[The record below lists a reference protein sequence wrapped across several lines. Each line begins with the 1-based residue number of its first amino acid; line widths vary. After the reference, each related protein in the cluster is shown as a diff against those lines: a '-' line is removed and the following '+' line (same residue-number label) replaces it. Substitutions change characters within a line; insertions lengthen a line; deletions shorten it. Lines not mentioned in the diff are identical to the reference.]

1 MSLITPDIGLVF
13 WMVVIF
19 GVVFF
24 ILAKFGFPIITRSVE
39 KRSNHIR
46 ESLAQAEKARLSVEE
61 AALQRQQMLEETRTE
76 QGRILQE
83 ASRERDAIIA
93 DGQRKAREEAAEILR
108 SARAEIASEKE
119 DAERDLRARVSAL
132 SLAVAE
138 KVMRKDLESDK
149 EQISLLE
156 RFADEASQAQ
166 MN

>member
-61 AALQRQQMLEETRTE
+61 AALQRQQMLDETRTE

-119 DAERDLRARVSAL
+119 EAERDLRARVSAL

>member
-1 MSLITPDIGLVF
+1 MSLITPDIGLIF

-24 ILAKFGFPIITRSVE
+24 ILAKFGFPVITSSVE

-46 ESLAQAEKARLSVEE
+46 DSLAAAEQARLSVEE
-61 AALQRQQMLEETRTE
+61 AALKRQQMLEETRTE
-76 QGRILQE
+76 QGRILRE

-93 DGQRKAREEAAEILR
+93 EGQQKARDEASEILR

-119 DAERDLRARVSAL
+119 EAEREIRAQVSAL

-138 KVMRKDLESDK
+138 KVMRKELESDQ
-149 EQISLLE
+149 EQLSLLE
-156 RFADEASQAQ
+156 RYSEEASEAQ
-166 MN
+166 MS

>member
-24 ILAKFGFPIITRSVE
+24 ILAKFGFPVITRAVE
-39 KRSNHIR
+39 QRSDHIR
-46 ESLAQAEKARLSVEE
+46 ESLAQAEQARQSVEE
-61 AALQRQQMLEETRTE
+61 AALQRQKMLDQTRTE
-76 QGRILQE
+76 QGKILQE

-93 DGQRKAREEAAEILR
+93 EGQRKARDEAAEILR
-108 SARAEIASEKE
+108 TARAQIATEKE
-119 DAERDLRARVSAL
+119 DAERDIRARVSAL

-138 KVMRKDLESDK
+138 KVIRKDLESDK

>member
-61 AALQRQQMLEETRTE
+61 AALQRQQMLDETRTE

>member
-24 ILAKFGFPIITRSVE
+24 ILARFGFPIITRSVE

-46 ESLAQAEKARLSVEE
+46 ESLAEAEKARQSVEQ
-61 AALQRQQMLEETRTE
+61 AALERQKMLDETRTE
-76 QGRILQE
+76 QGKILQE

-108 SARAEIASEKE
+108 SARAQIATEKQ

-138 KVMRKDLESDK
+138 KVIRKDLESDR
-149 EQISLLE
+149 EQVSLLE